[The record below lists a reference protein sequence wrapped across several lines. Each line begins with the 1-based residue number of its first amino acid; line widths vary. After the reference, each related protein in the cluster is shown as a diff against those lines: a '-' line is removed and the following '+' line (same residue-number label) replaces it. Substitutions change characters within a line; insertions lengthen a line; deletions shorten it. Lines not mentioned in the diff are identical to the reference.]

1 MLSTK
6 TLSSIPLIQQDVTVL
21 KEGDQMKPKSIESHL
36 RLMTEAAENKNYD
49 KVEAEYKLALDIARV
64 VVGEDAPLLLL
75 LLCMAR
81 HYESQSKLEQ
91 AERFNRRAR
100 HLIIA
105 GHKKASAKHSS

>member
-1 MLSTK
+1 
-6 TLSSIPLIQQDVTVL
+6 
-21 KEGDQMKPKSIESHL
+21 MKPKSIESHL
-36 RLMTEAAENKNYD
+36 RLMTEAAENKDYD
-49 KVEAEYKLALDIARV
+49 KVETEYKLALDIARV

-105 GHKKASAKHSS
+105 GHKKASSKETN